1 MFVIRLSTRLSG
13 EKPEPKP
20 YYYNRMNPEE
30 MQVWHIIVRISMM
43 SSNSKRSLTVYR
55 AKKST
60 NMFVIARA
68 RYTNATLAPRTAPN
82 AK

>member
-1 MFVIRLSTRLSG
+1 MFISRLSTRLSG

-43 SSNSKRSLTVYR
+43 LSN
-55 AKKST
+55 
-60 NMFVIARA
+60 
-68 RYTNATLAPRTAPN
+68 
-82 AK
+82 